1 MAAGTGNLPVSVCVE
16 CYPDASERER
26 DRGVGENVTQ
36 QGSCH
41 CVSLVAPLTETMS
54 HSCVVQN

>member
-1 MAAGTGNLPVSVCVE
+1 MG
-16 CYPDASERER
+16 ASERGR
-26 DRGVGENVTQ
+26 DGGWEENVTQ

-41 CVSLVAPLTETMS
+41 RVSLAPPLTETMS